1 MKDAVAKHYPLVE
14 ARCYFVGEVLAY
26 QNSGLLHFVQV
37 MTLRAGKMIKWPWK
51 ANDASSVSAL
61 PWEQALSIPVLAGLS
76 TAEQQKLIRLA
87 DRFLQQK
94 RLVPLNGFELDDLKS
109 ARIALL
115 FCLPVME
122 LGIEWL
128 DGFHEVLLYPAPFV
142 VDDEWQDDFG
152 LVHNQRVVQSGQSWQ
167 QGPVVLNWLDIQD
180 SFDSSGFNLI
190 VHEVAH
196 KLDMRNGD
204 RASGIPLIAL
214 REVAPWEQDLYAA
227 MNCIQD
233 EIDMVGE
240 NAASIDAYAATDPAE
255 CFAVLS
261 EYFFS
266 APELFAPRF
275 PSLYQRF
282 RMFYGQDPLQRLHR
296 DENPDEPAGKTVH

>member
-1 MKDAVAKHYPLVE
+1 
-14 ARCYFVGEVLAY
+14 
-26 QNSGLLHFVQV
+26 
-37 MTLRAGKMIKWPWK
+37 MIKWPWK
-51 ANDASSVSAL
+51 ATDSSAAPAL
-61 PWEQALSIPVLAGLS
+61 PWEQALAIPVLSSLS
-76 TAEQQKLIRLA
+76 ETEQQKLIGLA

-94 RLVPLNGFELDDLKS
+94 RLVPLQGFELDDLKC

-115 FCLPVME
+115 FCLPVLE

-128 DGFHEVLLYPAPFV
+128 DGFHEILLYPAPFI

-152 LVHNQRVVQSGQSWQ
+152 LVHSQRVVQSGQSWQ
-167 QGPVVLNWLDIQD
+167 QGPVVLNWLDVQD
-180 SFDSSGFNLI
+180 SFDASGFNLI

-196 KLDMRNGD
+196 KLDSRNGD
-204 RASGIPLIAL
+204 RASGVPLIAL
-214 REVAPWEQDLYAA
+214 RDVAGWEHDLHAA
-227 MNCIQD
+227 MDSIQD

-266 APELFAPRF
+266 APQLFTPRF
-275 PSLYQRF
+275 ASLYQRF
-282 RMFYGQDPLQRLHR
+282 CQFYGQDPLQRLVER
-296 DENPDEPAGKTVH
+296 ENSPGTAGNTVH